1 MCQFKEFSLYITEAE
16 DCEFLTPEATLD
28 EHSPK
33 ATRTLFL
40 GNLEK
45 EITIEELKER
55 LEKYGEIL
63 VSLLHIKRDQI
74 LLLNLQKLGVLC
86 VCHHFLMIAYM
97 CNLTF
102 LIVNSYSN
110 FQ

>member
-1 MCQFKEFSLYITEAE
+1 MKCLANVHDGLFFPAAE

-45 EITIEELKER
+45 EITIEELKEK

-63 VSLLHIKRDQI
+63 VSWY
-74 LLLNLQKLGVLC
+74 GVNVVYHLC
-86 VCHHFLMIAYM
+86 STHNH
-97 CNLTF
+97 
-102 LIVNSYSN
+102 
-110 FQ
+110 

>member
-1 MCQFKEFSLYITEAE
+1 MFVFSSTETE
-16 DCEFLTPEATLD
+16 DSEFLTPEAQLD

-45 EITIEELKER
+45 DITIEELKER

-63 VSLLHIKRDQI
+63 VRSLRGFTY
-74 LLLNLQKLGVLC
+74 LL
-86 VCHHFLMIAYM
+86 
-97 CNLTF
+97 
-102 LIVNSYSN
+102 
-110 FQ
+110 

>member
-1 MCQFKEFSLYITEAE
+1 MVLFYFTEAE
-16 DCEFLTPEATLD
+16 DCEFLTPEAQLD

-45 EITIEELKER
+45 DITIDEIKEK

-63 VSLLHIKRDQI
+63 VR
-74 LLLNLQKLGVLC
+74 
-86 VCHHFLMIAYM
+86 VCLS
-97 CNLTF
+97 
-102 LIVNSYSN
+102 V
-110 FQ
+110 